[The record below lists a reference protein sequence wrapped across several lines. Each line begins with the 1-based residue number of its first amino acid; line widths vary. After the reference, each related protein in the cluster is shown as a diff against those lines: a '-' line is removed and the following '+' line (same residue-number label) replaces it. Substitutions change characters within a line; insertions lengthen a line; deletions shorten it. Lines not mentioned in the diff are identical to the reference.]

1 MHDPESGQYLHDF
14 KEKVHYSLSQD
25 CSNGWSMGRARL
37 HFLPLLLCC
46 AAQSN
51 LFARGGGGVCNHLLD
66 YGHLQV
72 YLWMIIKQYIY
83 VHFGAEQFNC
93 LSCFFLYTF
102 SPSATFWLS
111 EGIWECL
118 IGFWTLDSRI
128 WSASGSVY
136 CLGVGSE
143 MMPIHMCHLLIG
155 EKFSCCGNLLSE
167 ELFFT

>member
-1 MHDPESGQYLHDF
+1 
-14 KEKVHYSLSQD
+14 
-25 CSNGWSMGRARL
+25 MGRARL

-118 IGFWTLDSRI
+118 IGVW
-128 WSASGSVY
+128 SVY
-136 CLGVGSE
+136 CGQGRSE
-143 MMPIHMCHLLIG
+143 VAPIPMCHLMSV
-155 EKFSCCGNLLSE
+155 ETFSCCGNLLSE
-167 ELFFT
+167 ELFKNCQKYIFILPCPCPKIVYLWV

>member
-1 MHDPESGQYLHDF
+1 MWPISIWFLKTNYLPF
-14 KEKVHYSLSQD
+14 SQD

-72 YLWMIIKQYIY
+72 YLWMIIKQYIN

-118 IGFWTLDSRI
+118 IGVWTPDSRI
-128 WSASGSVY
+128 CSVVWE
-136 CLGVGSE
+136 C
-143 MMPIHMCHLLIG
+143 
-155 EKFSCCGNLLSE
+155 LLSRGRIWNGANPYVS
-167 ELFFT
+167 FVD